1 MMIAWSVVAQSF
13 LEAKVD
19 TVLLR
24 GFEQE
29 VNMESDAKRLMWAG
43 LLVKILFV
51 YISSDIVPLLV
62 MSYLFEH
69 AG

>member
-1 MMIAWSVVAQSF
+1 MMIAWSKVAQSF

-24 GFEQE
+24 GLEQE
-29 VNMESDAKRLMWAG
+29 VNMESDAKQLMLAG
-43 LLVKILFV
+43 PLVEILFV
-51 YISSDIVPLLV
+51 YFSSDIVPLLV
-62 MSYLFEH
+62 MSCLFEH